1 MIPLDV
7 SDVIDCLGEP
17 VSVIQKT
24 VGSFEAGFYTDG
36 ATEEVN
42 VVASVQPL
50 SGREIQ
56 LVPEAL
62 RNAGTVR
69 IYSKALL
76 SNQDV
81 MTWQGSRYEVQVDYN
96 WKSTGNYYKYYGR
109 LVID

>member
-7 SDVIDCLGEP
+7 SDVINDLGEP
-17 VSVIQKT
+17 VSVTQKT
-24 VGSFEAGFYTDG
+24 VGSFDGGFYIEGGT
-36 ATEEVN
+36 AEVN

-76 SNQDV
+76 SNQDM
-81 MTWQGSRYEVQVDYN
+81 MTWQGNSYEVQVDYN